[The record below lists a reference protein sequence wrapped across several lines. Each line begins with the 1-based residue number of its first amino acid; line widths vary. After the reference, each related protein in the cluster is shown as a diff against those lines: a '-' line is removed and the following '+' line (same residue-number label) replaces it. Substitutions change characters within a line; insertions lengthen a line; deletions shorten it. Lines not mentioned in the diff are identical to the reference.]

1 MMCCI
6 KKLFSKNKE
15 EVKMDNKLKDFITNY
30 MKDNDIPME
39 EITLIGIRDSKDQD
53 KDVINDQLGFISKDE
68 LFLCK
73 GTTEPGVYWVKNKAE
88 RNKQGTF
95 HLFAGFHP
103 KMWSIGIH
111 KGYEALTNQYPQCK
125 PTKGWR
131 DANYNFVEDAKDVV
145 VCDYFG
151 INFHRMHPISIVD
164 KIGKYSA
171 GCQVVQNAKDLKYIL
186 TNIKNSL
193 AYTSNKKATFNY
205 MLFTIDQLPAS

>member
-1 MMCCI
+1 
-6 KKLFSKNKE
+6 
-15 EVKMDNKLKDFITNY
+15 MDNKKIHEFIGQY
-30 MKDNDIPME
+30 FIDNKLPIE
-39 EITLIGIRDSKDQD
+39 EITLIGIRDSKDQE
-53 KDVINDQLGFISKDE
+53 KDVINDYLGFWTKTE

-73 GTTEPGVYWVKNKAE
+73 GTTEPGVFWVKDKAE

-95 HLFAGFHP
+95 HLLEGFHE
-103 KMWSIGIH
+103 KIWSIGIH

-131 DANYNFVEDAKDVV
+131 DVNYDFTRDAKDVV

-171 GCQVVQNAKDLKYIL
+171 GCQVVQDAKDLAYVL
-186 TNIKNSL
+186 TNIKNTK
-193 AYTSNKKATFNY
+193 AYKKDKKATFNY
-205 MLFTIDQLPAS
+205 MLFKIDEVPIG